1 MFLSVQRVK
10 FSLNI
15 CLQETL
21 GGPNCL
27 GTIINCSHSGAPGR
41 KSFFKTPCQRLCE
54 EELNTK
60 NKKLGAH
67 TPPSKLYFLRSL
79 TFNRYVYPSLSSILT
94 RPETG

>member
-1 MFLSVQRVK
+1 MFLIVQRVK

-60 NKKLGAH
+60 NKKLFK
-67 TPPSKLYFLRSL
+67 PEEYSFL
-79 TFNRYVYPSLSSILT
+79 
-94 RPETG
+94 